1 MKGFRCAGIRQQ
13 HTLLKKCDLT
23 QAPDFTKY
31 SPVEPIKDGIA
42 PYIVETMKAFP
53 SDSRYINQQH
63 YYQNKKILVD
73 DYAKRQPH
81 PVSLMQLAQY
91 YDDSSTL
98 TKQKIINSG
107 KFVKEELA
115 IRMAGKIN
123 LLQNLPFNVVN
134 NFHFLQVYESYY
146 NIFERFRKFPT
157 IKTMEDNL
165 KFSEFI
171 KKILQD
177 FNSLNLPHLIMGAL
191 ECTIFDL
198 YPQDKLDELLSNLLR
213 SRISR
218 RLIVEE
224 HLSVTSNYITGKKE
238 NTLVLGDIFQE
249 CNAIDYLTNASK
261 ECEQFIQ
268 NMYFESIP
276 LPKLIIEGQS
286 NLKFYFLPTHLKYL
300 LGEILRN
307 AYEATMRQYIMKGL
321 IKPNP
326 ITVTIVENPDTYIFR
341 VSDQAGGLDHN
352 NLTDLWSFGKSK
364 EMARQSLNNFHKL
377 PGLQNLSIYDDLS
390 SSSSILPE
398 NTMKSV
404 EPYMNTSLAHTT
416 QWNINKGHYKL
427 EHPLIEMSQRPFRYK
442 LGVGLAMCKV
452 YAEYWNGDLRVHSM
466 PGHGVDAVLTLGN
479 LMKSTAKKQLD
490 RV

>member
-1 MKGFRCAGIRQQ
+1 M
-13 HTLLKKCDLT
+13 
-23 QAPDFTKY
+23 
-31 SPVEPIKDGIA
+31 
-42 PYIVETMKAFP
+42 
-53 SDSRYINQQH
+53 SRGLGDVY
-63 YYQNKKILVD
+63 
-73 DYAKRQPH
+73 KRQ
-81 PVSLMQLAQY
+81 
-91 YDDSSTL
+91 
-98 TKQKIINSG
+98 
-107 KFVKEELA
+107 
-115 IRMAGKIN
+115 
-123 LLQNLPFNVVN
+123 
-134 NFHFLQVYESYY
+134 
-146 NIFERFRKFPT
+146 
-157 IKTMEDNL
+157 
-165 KFSEFI
+165 
-171 KKILQD
+171 
-177 FNSLNLPHLIMGAL
+177 
-191 ECTIFDL
+191 
-198 YPQDKLDELLSNLLR
+198 PQDKLDELLSNLLR